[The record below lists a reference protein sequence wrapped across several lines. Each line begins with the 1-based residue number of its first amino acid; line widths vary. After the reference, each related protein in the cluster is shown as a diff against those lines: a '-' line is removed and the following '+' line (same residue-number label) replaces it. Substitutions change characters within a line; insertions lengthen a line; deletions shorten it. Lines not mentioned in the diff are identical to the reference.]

1 MKFNWGTGLG
11 LFLIL
16 FVLTLVFVVYQST
29 KVHDSLVIEKYY
41 EEDLAYQSMME
52 KKQNTASLAQ
62 KVQIKLIDGGKWIL
76 LKFPG
81 DDYLNI
87 TGKVQLFSPITEE
100 EDQVFKLEL
109 NPNAEFRIPVNEL
122 RKGKYRVKLNWQQK
136 GVPYYQEE
144 VIII

>member
-29 KVHDSLVIEKYY
+29 KVHDSLVVEKYY

-81 DDYLNI
+81 DDYSNI

-109 NPNAEFRIPVNEL
+109 NPNAEFRIPVSEL